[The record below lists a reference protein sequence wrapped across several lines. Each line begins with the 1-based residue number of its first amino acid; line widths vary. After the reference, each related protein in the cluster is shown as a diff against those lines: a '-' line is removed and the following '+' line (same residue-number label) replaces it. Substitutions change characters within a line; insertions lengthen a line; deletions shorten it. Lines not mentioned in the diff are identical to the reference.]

1 MEIEITALHWTFS
14 IFILLIMTTMILRR
28 DSSLICM
35 IGIFI
40 IGYFAK
46 DSLSM
51 ATIGIFNSFVYAINE
66 LAGTILVISLI
77 VAMSKS
83 LSSTGVNE
91 LMVAPFAKIIR
102 SPGMAYWIIGIFMMA
117 ISWFFW
123 PSPAAALMGA
133 VLLPVGRRVGLPAIG
148 VAMAM
153 NLFGH
158 GIALSSD
165 WVIQAAPKLTADAA
179 GIPVQAVVNAS
190 VPLIFVMGIVTVSVA
205 YWMLRRDMKNGNL
218 SVEAEETFADVDQ
231 IRTSEPALTLTIM
244 AKKVLAAMVP
254 IFFCIDV
261 AVMYVLDLRG
271 GDATALIGGTSIFIL
286 VIIALL
292 THRGRVLET
301 TTSYLVE
308 GFKFG
313 ITVFGPIIPIA
324 AFFYLG
330 DSGFTA
336 IFGKVLPPGSN
347 GLVNDLGVV
356 MAHSVPINAVVGAF
370 TITLVGIITGLDGS
384 GFSGISL
391 VGSLAKL
398 FSVSTG
404 SGIATMTALGQISGN
419 FTGGGTLIPWSL
431 IAVAAIC
438 NVSPFELAR
447 RNLVPVLAGFLAMTI
462 VGIFLI

>member
-1 MEIEITALHWTFS
+1 MAVEITALHWTFS
-14 IFILLIMTTMILRR
+14 VFIILIMAAMMLRR
-28 DSSLICM
+28 DSSLLCIVGIFM
-35 IGIFI
+35 IGC
-40 IGYFAK
+40 FAK
-46 DSLSM
+46 GSLSQAM
-51 ATIGIFNSFVYAINE
+51 VGIFNSFVYAVNE
-66 LAGTILVISLI
+66 LAATILVISMI
-77 VAMSKS
+77 VAMSKV
-83 LSSTGVNE
+83 LSGTGINE
-91 LMVAPFAKIIR
+91 FMVAPFARIIR
-102 SPGMAYWIIGIFMMA
+102 SPGMAYWIIGGFMMV

-158 GIALSSD
+158 GIALSGD

-179 GIPVQAVVNAS
+179 GIPVQDVVGAS
-190 VPLIFVMGIVTVSVA
+190 VPLLLIMGLVTVSTA
-205 YWMLRRDMKNGNL
+205 YLMLRRDMNNGSLTAEQEEDAAPAGIEASRAN
-218 SVEAEETFADVDQ
+218 SVLDGRV
-231 IRTSEPALTLTIM
+231 
-244 AKKVLAAMVP
+244 KKLLAAMVP
-254 IFFCIDV
+254 VLFAIDV
-261 AVMYVLDLRG
+261 AAMYQLNLRG
-271 GDATALIGGTSIFIL
+271 GDATALIGSTAVFIL
-286 VIIALL
+286 VLITLIS
-292 THRGRVLET
+292 HRGQVLEKT
-301 TTSYLVE
+301 TVYLVE

-330 DSGFTA
+330 DSGFVS
-336 IFGKVLPPGSN
+336 IFGPVLPEGSK
-347 GLVNDLGVV
+347 GLVNDLGIV

-370 TITLVGIITGLDGS
+370 TIVAVGVITGLDGS

-404 SGIATMTALGQISGN
+404 SGIATMTAMGQIAAV

-447 RNLVPVLAGFLAMTI
+447 RNLLPVLSGLIAMAVAGAW
-462 VGIFLI
+462 LI

>member
-1 MEIEITALHWTFS
+1 MTIEITALHWTFS
-14 IFILLIMTTMILRR
+14 LFILFIMAAMLLRR
-28 DSSLICM
+28 DSSLICI
-35 IGIFI
+35 IGIFL

-46 DSLSM
+46 DSLVQ
-51 ATIGIFNSFVYAINE
+51 AFIGVFNSFIYAINE

-77 VAMSKS
+77 VAMSKA
-83 LSSTGVNE
+83 LSGTGVNE
-91 LMVAPFAKIIR
+91 LMVAPFTRIIR
-102 SPGMAYWIIGIFMMA
+102 SPGMAYWVIGGFMML

-179 GIPVQAVVNAS
+179 GIPVEAVVKAS
-190 VPLIFVMGIVTVSVA
+190 VPLILVMGIVTVSVA
-205 YWMLRRDMKNGNL
+205 YWLLLRDMKSGRL
-218 SVEAEETFADVDQ
+218 TVEEEAVPFDHERQA
-231 IRTSEPALTLTIM
+231 IEPAHELNQTV
-244 AKKVLAAMVP
+244 KKLLAGMVPLLFGLDVLAMA
-254 IFFCIDV
+254 
-261 AVMYVLDLRG
+261 ALQLRG

-286 VIIALL
+286 IVITLFS
-292 THRGRVLET
+292 HRSRLLET
-301 TTSYLVE
+301 TTSYLVD

-336 IFGKVLPPGSN
+336 IFGKVLPSGSS
-347 GLVNDLGVV
+347 GLVNDLGVL
-356 MAHSVPINAVVGAF
+356 MAHSVPLNAVVGAF
-370 TITLVGIITGLDGS
+370 TITVVGIITGLDGS

-398 FSVSTG
+398 FSVSIG
-404 SGIATMTALGQISGN
+404 SGIATMTALGQIAGI

-447 RNLVPVLAGFLAMTI
+447 RNLLPVLAGFIAMTI

>member
-1 MEIEITALHWTFS
+1 MTIEITALHWTFS
-14 IFILLIMTTMILRR
+14 LFILFIMAAMLLRR
-28 DSSLICM
+28 DSSLICI
-35 IGIFI
+35 IGIFL

-46 DSLSM
+46 DSLVQ
-51 ATIGIFNSFVYAINE
+51 AFIGVFNSFIYAINE

-77 VAMSKS
+77 VAMSKA
-83 LSSTGVNE
+83 LSGTGVNE
-91 LMVAPFAKIIR
+91 LMVAPFTRIIR
-102 SPGMAYWIIGIFMMA
+102 SPGMAYWVIGGFMML

-179 GIPVQAVVNAS
+179 GIPVEAVVKAS
-190 VPLIFVMGIVTVSVA
+190 VPLILVMGIVTVSVA
-205 YWMLRRDMKNGNL
+205 YWLLSRDMKSGRL
-218 SVEAEETFADVDQ
+218 TVEEEAVPFDHERQA
-231 IRTSEPALTLTIM
+231 IEPAHELNQTV
-244 AKKVLAAMVP
+244 KKLLAGMVPLLFGLDVLAMA
-254 IFFCIDV
+254 
-261 AVMYVLDLRG
+261 ALQLRG

-286 VIIALL
+286 IVITLFS
-292 THRGRVLET
+292 HRSRLLET
-301 TTSYLVE
+301 TTSYLVD

-336 IFGKVLPPGSN
+336 IFGKVLPSGSS
-347 GLVNDLGVV
+347 GLVNDLGVL
-356 MAHSVPINAVVGAF
+356 MAHSVPLNAVVGAF
-370 TITLVGIITGLDGS
+370 TITVVGIITGLDGS

-398 FSVSTG
+398 FSVSIG
-404 SGIATMTALGQISGN
+404 SGIATMTALGQIAGI

-447 RNLVPVLAGFLAMTI
+447 RNLLPVLAGFIAMTI

>member
-1 MEIEITALHWTFS
+1 MAVEITALHLTFS
-14 IFILLIMTTMILRR
+14 VFIILIMAAMMLRR
-28 DSSLICM
+28 DSSLLCIVGIFM
-35 IGIFI
+35 IGC
-40 IGYFAK
+40 FAK
-46 DSLSM
+46 GSLSQAM
-51 ATIGIFNSFVYAINE
+51 VGIFNSFVYAVNE
-66 LAGTILVISLI
+66 LAATILVISMI
-77 VAMSKS
+77 VAMSKV
-83 LSSTGVNE
+83 LSGTGINE
-91 LMVAPFAKIIR
+91 YMVAPFARIIR
-102 SPGMAYWIIGIFMMA
+102 SPGMAYWIIGGFMMV

-158 GIALSSD
+158 GIALSGD

-179 GIPVQAVVNAS
+179 GIPVQDVVGAS
-190 VPLIFVMGIVTVSVA
+190 VPLLLIMGLVTVSTA
-205 YWMLRRDMKNGNL
+205 YLMLRRDMNNGSL
-218 SVEAEETFADVDQ
+218 TAEQEEEAA
-231 IRTSEPALTLTIM
+231 PAGIEASRANAVLDGRV
-244 AKKVLAAMVP
+244 KKLLAAMVP
-254 IFFCIDV
+254 VLFAIDV
-261 AVMYVLDLRG
+261 AAMYQLNLRG
-271 GDATALIGGTSIFIL
+271 GDATALIGSTAVFIL
-286 VIIALL
+286 ALITL
-292 THRGRVLET
+292 ISHRGQVLEKT
-301 TTSYLVE
+301 TVYLVE

-330 DSGFTA
+330 DSGFVS
-336 IFGKVLPPGSN
+336 IFGPVLPEGST
-347 GLVNDLGVV
+347 GLVNDLGIV

-370 TITLVGIITGLDGS
+370 TIVAVGVITGLDGS

-404 SGIATMTALGQISGN
+404 SGIATMTAMGQIAAV

-447 RNLVPVLAGFLAMTI
+447 RNLLPVLSGLIAMAVAGAW
-462 VGIFLI
+462 LI